1 MLQSQFKL
9 LVVKQCPLMS
19 RELLGNQK
27 ATFFQIFLDEWCNHL
42 LKTIVNNKRSWE
54 AVKSTGSCTGFRV
67 RWSSVSLLSL
77 CSGINLST
85 LMFVQEVSKLNP
97 WVTPFSEILSQ
108 AAKSTRK
115 ERQSCRLSHSFF
127 SQALFPQ
134 SLSQGYAAGLVQAEP
149 WVLGGGG
156 QYSRG

>member
-19 RELLGNQK
+19 RDLLGNQK

-42 LKTIVNNKRSWE
+42 LKTIINNKRSWE
-54 AVKSTGSCTGFRV
+54 AVKSTRSCIGFRV

-108 AAKSTRK
+108 AAKSCK
-115 ERQSCRLSHSFF
+115 ERKVKLQTF
-127 SQALFPQ
+127 SQLFLTSTISSESKPRLCSWSGSGRALGP
-134 SLSQGYAAGLVQAEP
+134 GRWGTVQ
-149 WVLGGGG
+149 
-156 QYSRG
+156 